1 MNSYLD
7 KLNLRPFE
15 KRLIVGV
22 AAVLFLFLNWWFVFP
37 HFSDWTRVQARV
49 SKARRT
55 LEAFQ
60 LEVQQ
65 TNSVWRS
72 VKQLENE
79 GFSVPAEEQMLHF
92 ANTREAVAGQS
103 GVPIGTT
110 SKVTTRTNQFFLEL
124 TQTISLLTKE
134 QQLVDFLYNLGS
146 SNSLIRVRDLTLRT
160 DAPRQNLSANVKLV
174 ASYQKTTPARQT
186 VPSGQSRAAAS
197 TPAASTLKKQ

>member
-1 MNSYLD
+1 MNGYLD

-37 HFSDWTRVQARV
+37 HFSDWSRVQARV
-49 SKARRT
+49 NKARRT
-55 LEAFQ
+55 LENFQ
-60 LEVQQ
+60 LEVRQ

-72 VKQLENE
+72 VKQLESE
-79 GFSVPAEEQMLHF
+79 GFSVPAEDQMLHF

-103 GVPIGTT
+103 GVAIGQT

-174 ASYQKTTPARQT
+174 ASYQKSTPVRQP
-186 VPSGQSRAAAS
+186 VPGAQSRPAGS
-197 TPAASTLKKQ
+197 TPAASTLNKP